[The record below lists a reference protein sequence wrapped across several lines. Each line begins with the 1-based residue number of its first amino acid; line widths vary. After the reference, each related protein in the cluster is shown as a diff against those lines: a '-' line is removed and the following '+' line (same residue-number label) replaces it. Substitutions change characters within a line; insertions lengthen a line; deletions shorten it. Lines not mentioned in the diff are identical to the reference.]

1 VGVVDLLQQLDELA
15 GVVREHDRRPPR
27 AREGGRGGGVAQV
40 AQGVQRRVERVEDHG
55 QAVYIR
61 LL

>member
-15 GVVREHDRRPPR
+15 GVVRKHDRRPPG

-40 AQGVQRRVERVEDHG
+40 AERVQRRVERVEDHDQELCIG
-55 QAVYIR
+55 